1 MQKVAVALFAGIISL
16 HGSAIAEEALLQGKS
31 LGDALRQGG
40 HVILIRH
47 AASNK
52 DQKDAEKINLTDCNT
67 QRNLSREGQID
78 ARKIGLGIDMLQI
91 PVNKVFSSPFCRT
104 MDTGRFAFSRVEPS
118 QALNYAVVK
127 NDTEKQKTAAL
138 IRPLL
143 STMPAPGTNTVLIS
157 HSTNIQATLG
167 FVPDEGESLIFKPGG
182 KDRYKLVGRVRVQQW
197 DELK

>member
-91 PVNKVFSSPFCRT
+91 PVNKVFSSPFCRA